1 MQEHTT
7 SDILDGYVP
16 EDHIAAVRGCGK
28 RALRSERQK
37 GMGPPFVKLGKRVL
51 YPIEGFRGWLKDN
64 ERNPVRSMR
73 KVNPHPASATA

>member
-1 MQEHTT
+1 MQEHST

-37 GMGPPFVKLGKRVL
+37 GMGPPFVKFGKRIL
-51 YPIEGFRGWLKDN
+51 YPVEGFRAWLKAI
-64 ERNPVRSMR
+64 ERTPVRSPR
-73 KVNPHPASATA
+73 PHPTQTAV